1 MRPLRYSIN
10 VTLDGCC
17 DHRAGSTDGELH
29 RYWAEN
35 LAQADALLF
44 GRVTYEM
51 MEAAWRPQVTGVRP
65 DWMADWMEPFARTID
80 AAKKYVVSS
89 TLPPERVDWNAE
101 LLLGK
106 PGRGDLREAVE
117 QLKRKS
123 AGAGKGLFVGGV
135 KLPQALAEL
144 GLIDE
149 YEFVVHPRLAG
160 HGPTLFAGLSK
171 HIDLKLV
178 SRLEFGSGAV
188 AMRYEPRR

>member
-17 DHRAGSTDGELH
+17 DHRAGSSDEELH
-29 RYWAEN
+29 RYWAEK

-51 MEAAWRPQVTGVRP
+51 MEAAWRLPATGVRP
-65 DWMADWMEPFARTID
+65 DWMADWMEPFAQTID

-89 TLPPERVDWNAE
+89 TLERVDWNAE
-101 LLLGK
+101 LV
-106 PGRGDLREAVE
+106 RGDLGTAVE
-117 QLKRKS
+117 QLKREP
-123 AGAGKGLFVGGV
+123 GKGIFVGGV
-135 KLPQALAEL
+135 TLPQALAEL

-171 HIDLKLV
+171 YVDLKLV

-188 AMRYEPRR
+188 AMRYEPK

>member
-17 DHRAGSTDGELH
+17 DHRVMIPDEDLH
-29 RYWAEN
+29 RHAAEN

-51 MEAAWRPQVTGVRP
+51 MEAAWRQPVPAGARP
-65 DWMADWMEPFARTID
+65 EWVESFARTID
-80 AAKKYVVSS
+80 AATKYVVSS
-89 TLPPERVDWNAE
+89 TLDRVDWNAE
-101 LLLGK
+101 LV
-106 PGRGDLREAVE
+106 RGDVGKAVQ
-117 QLKRKS
+117 QLKRE
-123 AGAGKGLFVGGV
+123 AGKGLFTGGV
-135 KLPQALAEL
+135 KLPLALAEL

-149 YEFVVHPRLAG
+149 YEFVVHPRIAG

-171 HIDLKLV
+171 RVDLKLV
-178 SRLEFGSGAV
+178 NRLEFGSGAV